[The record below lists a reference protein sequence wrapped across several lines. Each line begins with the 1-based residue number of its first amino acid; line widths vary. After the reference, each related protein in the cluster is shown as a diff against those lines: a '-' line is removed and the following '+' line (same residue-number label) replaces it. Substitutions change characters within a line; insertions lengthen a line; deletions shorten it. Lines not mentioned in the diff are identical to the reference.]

1 VILSD
6 FGIFLI
12 SLIGFPPLPLPTH
25 SPAVTTAIRLSPITG
40 LTNEEHQTATHGPA
54 KQLSEWHFARHC
66 TPAEWTMAVRRG
78 KLKVSGVSALV
89 ATRTTMKKTPTVTA
103 VGVFASLRSG
113 S

>member
-1 VILSD
+1 
-6 FGIFLI
+6 
-12 SLIGFPPLPLPTH
+12 
-25 SPAVTTAIRLSPITG
+25 
-40 LTNEEHQTATHGPA
+40 
-54 KQLSEWHFARHC
+54 
-66 TPAEWTMAVRRG
+66 MAVRRG